1 MKNDLG
7 DEARLLHILDCIE
20 EISIATNGLSQD
32 EFEENHIVRIAVVK
46 WLEIIGE
53 AANHLS
59 NEMKNSNSHIE
70 WRYIIGL
77 RNIVVHEYFGI
88 NFSTIWHIVKEQIQP
103 LKESIKKLY

>member
-46 WLEIIGE
+46 WL
-53 AANHLS
+53 
-59 NEMKNSNSHIE
+59 
-70 WRYIIGL
+70 
-77 RNIVVHEYFGI
+77 
-88 NFSTIWHIVKEQIQP
+88 
-103 LKESIKKLY
+103 